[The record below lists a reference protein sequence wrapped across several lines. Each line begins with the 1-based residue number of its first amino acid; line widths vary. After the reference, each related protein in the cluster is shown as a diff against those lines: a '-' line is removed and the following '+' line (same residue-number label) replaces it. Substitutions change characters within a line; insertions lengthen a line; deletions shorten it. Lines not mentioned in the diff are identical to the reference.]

1 MDRKSGMKIFRRKL
15 FVLHGGGSQDFPS
28 EKFCFTMPNFFVGE
42 HFCAVFEKISGSE
55 KLYG

>member
-1 MDRKSGMKIFRRKL
+1 MLCLRKFPVANNSMDKR
-15 FVLHGGGSQDFPS
+15 GGGSQDFPS

-55 KLYG
+55 KL